1 LSATLKRNFKLISA
15 ETLEAINEKLLGYAL
30 EKGIEDGSR
39 IRTDCTV
46 QETNIHKPSD
56 SHLLYDSVRVLVR
69 LMSSA
74 TECIKGIVFTDHT
87 RRAKR

>member
-39 IRTDCTV
+39 IRTD
-46 QETNIHKPSD
+46 
-56 SHLLYDSVRVLVR
+56 
-69 LMSSA
+69 
-74 TECIKGIVFTDHT
+74 
-87 RRAKR
+87 